1 MSERW
6 AWVALAVV
14 VLVGLGVRLGW
25 GLRQAS
31 DEASIERLPDQREYL
46 DLGKH
51 IFGQDGLSMA
61 DPRFR
66 QTVYAYRTP
75 GYPFLIGC
83 CGGRPRVV
91 RIVQAILDSSTVA
104 AIFLLARRWL
114 SARGAVL
121 AAALAAVNP
130 YLVFFSGVIL
140 SETLFTAMLCWGLAL
155 LVLSNG
161 PWPRDGGKRLAW
173 LAGGILLALAI
184 LVRPGAILIPV
195 VLGCGT
201 ALVNRDVQRAYRR
214 GETRD
219 MAAEAAKP
227 RTGGAA
233 RAGWPLPVAATMLLF
248 TGLALFPW
256 AARNRWAVGAWV
268 WTSSNDGITRYDG
281 FNPDATGASD
291 QRFVQWMPWT
301 SDMPEVAR
309 SRYFAHLA
317 DDWILAHPWEAV
329 KLAVVKI
336 GRTWSPMPLSREYG
350 GRWIYRAVGL
360 TYSVGFDVL
369 ILIGLRR
376 LSLPGPVKRLLL
388 LPAVYFTIAAGLSV
402 GSLRYRIPAE
412 GPMAI
417 VAASAVCSSRV
428 RLAM

>member
-1 MSERW
+1 LASVSEISERS

-14 VLVGLGVRLGW
+14 VLVGLGVRMGW

-31 DEASIERLPDQREYL
+31 DENSIERLPDQREYL

-51 IFGQDGLSMA
+51 IFGADGLSMA
-61 DPRFR
+61 DPRFG

-83 CGGRPRVV
+83 LGGRPRIV
-91 RIVQAILDSSTVA
+91 RVVQAILDSSTVL

-121 AAALAAVNP
+121 AAGLVAVNP
-130 YLVFFSGVIL
+130 YLIFFSGLIL
-140 SETLFTAMLCWGLAL
+140 SETLFTAMLCWGMAL
-155 LVLSNG
+155 LVLSDG
-161 PWPRDGGKRLAW
+161 PWPRDGGKRVAW
-173 LAGGILLALAI
+173 LAGGIILALAI

-195 VLGCGT
+195 VIGCGA
-201 ALVNRDVQRAYRR
+201 ALVNRDVQRAYRSKW
-214 GETRD
+214 
-219 MAAEAAKP
+219 A
-227 RTGGAA
+227 
-233 RAGWPLPVAATMLLF
+233 LPVGATMLLF
-248 TGLALFPW
+248 TGLVLFPW
-256 AARNRWAVGAWV
+256 AARNRWVVGAWV
-268 WTSSNDGITRYDG
+268 WTSTNDGITRYDG

-291 QRFVQWMPWT
+291 QRFVQSMPWT

-309 SRYFAHLA
+309 SRYFGRLA
-317 DDWILAHPWEAV
+317 DDWIFAHPWESV

-350 GRWIYRAVGL
+350 GQWIYRAVGL
-360 TYSVGFDVL
+360 TYGVGFDVL
-369 ILIGLRR
+369 ILIGLWR
-376 LSLPGPVKRLLL
+376 LSLAGSVKRFLL
-388 LPAVYFTIAAGLSV
+388 LPAVYFTIAAALSV
-402 GSLRYRIPAE
+402 GSLRYRIPAV

-428 RLAM
+428 RLTM